1 MIDMPLPQAA
11 RCTSFD
17 NFRLFMAAPANRE
30 ADMVA
35 FEVGC

>member
-17 NFRLFMAAPANRE
+17 NFRLFMAAPVNRE
-30 ADMVA
+30 AVMVA